1 MSQSHCLVRCH
12 KDVTSHTSFSLWR
25 HKKNPSLY
33 DETKQYSCTN
43 PFAQRDALGW
53 LAHGRLP
60 GALFSP
66 LHLQPTGE
74 QVPPGHVPSALLHPG
89 LLCVREPTCKLLT
102 MGADPSRTEEV
113 GLSSHVHKT
122 LADQAITVT
131 VYPTPPPPRFR
142 GHLPAP
148 EDGHYIANN
157 LIVSV
162 HSQVGGLGSLGYWA
176 QSAFLQ
182 PRVGRHSKTKTR
194 YRTLL
199 TTTT

>member
-1 MSQSHCLVRCH
+1 MSQRSL
-12 KDVTSHTSFSLWR
+12 SLSLWR
-25 HKKNPSLY
+25 HKKKSSLY
-33 DETKQYSCTN
+33 DETKQHSCTN
-43 PFAQRDALGW
+43 PFGQRDALGRR
-53 LAHGRLP
+53 AHGRLP
-60 GALFSP
+60 GAQFSP

-89 LLCVREPTCKLLT
+89 LLCVREPTGKLLT
-102 MGADPSRTEEV
+102 TGADPGIGREEDV
-113 GLSSHVHKT
+113 GLSSHVHNT

-131 VYPTPPPPRFR
+131 LYPTSPPPRFR

-194 YRTLL
+194 YKTLL